1 MESETWVSNTLY
13 DNLPIYLLITLV
25 LIMISIFLYIKLAFP
40 FWNVQP
46 VYHPYDFWR
55 CLYSRP
61 FYIYPTFHP
70 KIRSRFCKPDVVDII
85 PFADAT
91 EEEKK
96 AFVNMIQCYSV
107 ADENAMCMFHLEN
120 LETYFSGHIYSSYLS
135 FYKDIHYSLR
145 GKNGEQ
151 ELVRSETPRGCIS
164 SRSGV
169 LFIQGHKENIYWLD
183 FMIGCRDGDGL
194 KIQREM
200 LDTHL
205 YKVGFIGWKGVEEQ
219 PIRAWLFKRV
229 GVLLSGIIPLVRFSL
244 RTYEIPNHPGFYE
257 RSGKERSGKERS
269 GKERSGYPDHVVF
282 TEINEKNIRKIM
294 DGLEMA
300 REKFGIFA
308 ITDSSN
314 LVGMVKKGI
323 VHIFIL
329 ERMGEVLAMY
339 FFRDT
344 RTMMAEGCALL
355 EVVGSV
361 LVKGSFGLFN
371 DGFLDAVNRMKKK
384 NGLFSRLVVDNLTDS
399 SLLDWSEWFEIS
411 RTEGAYYSWNLVVPF
426 SGSPSGVFVLF

>member
-1 MESETWVSNTLY
+1 
-13 DNLPIYLLITLV
+13 
-25 LIMISIFLYIKLAFP
+25 
-40 FWNVQP
+40 
-46 VYHPYDFWR
+46 
-55 CLYSRP
+55 
-61 FYIYPTFHP
+61 
-70 KIRSRFCKPDVVDII
+70 
-85 PFADAT
+85 
-91 EEEKK
+91 
-96 AFVNMIQCYSV
+96 MIQCYSV

-169 LFIQGHKENIYWLD
+169 LFIRGHKENIYWLD
-183 FMIGCRDGDGL
+183 FMIGDRDGDGL

-229 GVLLSGIIPLVRFSL
+229 GALLSGIIPLVRFSL

-269 GKERSGYPDHVVF
+269 RYPDHVVF
-282 TEINEKNIRKIM
+282 TEINDKNIRKMM

-300 REKFGIFA
+300 KEKFGIFA

-314 LVGMVKKGI
+314 LAGMVKKGI
-323 VHIFIL
+323 VHLFIL

-344 RTMMAEGCALL
+344 RTIVGEGCALL
-355 EVVGSV
+355 ELVGSV
-361 LVKGSFGLFN
+361 LLKGSFGLFN
-371 DGFLDAVNRMKKK
+371 DGFLDALNRIKKK
-384 NGLFSRLVVDNLTDS
+384 NGLFARLVVDNLTDS

-426 SGSPSGVFVLF
+426 SRSPFGVFVLF